1 MLIVKTARLVGHLP
15 LGECLPREAD
25 RTTMPDATQLPTPE
39 QLVDMSTG
47 ILEQTRHLLHRQE
60 GRLRRGEL
68 PTRVA
73 SIRAQRRE
81 PEPRTGVL
89 KRWQDPRDVRRL
101 RLLLHL
107 EEILEQAIDIRHDLD
122 STR

>member
-1 MLIVKTARLVGHLP
+1 MPVVKVARLVGLLP
-15 LGECLPREAD
+15 LGDRLPGKPD
-25 RTTMPDATQLPTPE
+25 RTTMPDSTQLTTPK
-39 QLVDMSTG
+39 QLIDMATG
-47 ILEQTRHLLHRQE
+47 ILEQTRHLLDRQE
-60 GRLRRGEL
+60 ARLRRGEF
-68 PTRVA
+68 PIRFA
-73 SIRAQRRE
+73 SIRAQRHE

-89 KRWQDPRDVRRL
+89 QRGQDPRDVRRL